1 MSLNADEFMRWY
13 IGIFLPVMG
22 VLFFFTGRDLC
33 QTKFQFWLELRD
45 PKVNERLRAVLT
57 KRDAMENMQTMP
69 WRIIGVLAVF
79 AGIAVL
85 SKWLSPV
92 VGYALFCLGMTAAMS
107 QIYLS
112 LRNRTER
119 RAAVLAP
126 RGSAVP
132 PILYAGALLASV
144 LPLATLDQPSLRA
157 SALIIALACVGIVFV
172 AYRASS
178 MAALLGGDDPEI
190 ELFVDN
196 RLRWARVGSL
206 LLLSFAIS
214 FLYTSV
220 AEAATHPVT
229 LLANVASWIATLLF
243 LAFAGWFVS
252 GFVRGRMRA
261 PVAVL

>member
-1 MSLNADEFMRWY
+1 MTLNADEFMRWY

-22 VLFFFTGRDLC
+22 IAFFLAGRTLC

-45 PKVNERLRAVLT
+45 PKVKERLGPVLA
-57 KRDAMENMQTMP
+57 KRDAMEDLQTTP
-69 WRIIGVLAVF
+69 WRIIGVFAVL

-85 SKWLSPV
+85 LKWLSPV
-92 VGYALFCLGMTAAMS
+92 VGYALFGLGMTAAMS

-132 PILYAGALLASV
+132 PALYAAALVASV
-144 LPLATLDQPSLRA
+144 LPLATIDQPSLRA
-157 SALIIALACVGIVFV
+157 SSVVIALACVGIVFV

-196 RLRWARVGSL
+196 RLRWSRVASL

-220 AEAATHPVT
+220 AEAAMHPVT
-229 LLANVASWIATLLF
+229 LLANIASWIATVLF
-243 LAFAGWFVS
+243 LAFACWFVN